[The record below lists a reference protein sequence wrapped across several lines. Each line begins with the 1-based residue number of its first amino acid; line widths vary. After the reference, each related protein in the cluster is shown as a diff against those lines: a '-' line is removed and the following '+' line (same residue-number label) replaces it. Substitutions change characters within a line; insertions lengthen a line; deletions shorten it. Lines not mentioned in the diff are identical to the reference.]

1 MTDRERSLQED
12 EEHAAEIAD
21 SAKFLRNRIIE
32 ARKSM
37 GLTPAEF
44 AEVMGVEVR
53 TVYTWE
59 APKYEDLTK
68 TWPPEPACRHAQLLA
83 GIDAMRRR
91 LEG

>member
-12 EEHAAEIAD
+12 EEHAALIAQPC
-21 SAKFLRNRIIE
+21 NRIIE
-32 ARKSM
+32 ARKSL

-59 APKYEDLTK
+59 APKYEDLDRV
-68 TWPPEPACRHAQLLA
+68 WPPEPACRHAQLLA

-91 LEG
+91 LGG